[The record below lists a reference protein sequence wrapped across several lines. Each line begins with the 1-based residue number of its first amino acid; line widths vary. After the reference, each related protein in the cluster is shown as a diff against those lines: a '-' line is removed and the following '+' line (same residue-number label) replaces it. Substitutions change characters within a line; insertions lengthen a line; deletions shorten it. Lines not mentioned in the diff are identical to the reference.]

1 MTTPGERPHA
11 AHTFTW
17 YFGPIVFL
25 DIITALLSLSLSL
38 NDIEPN
44 QTELFFLPIDSF
56 PNLFTLFARPR
67 RLMDEC
73 RREPFQSNLR
83 PRYTFLWMLALYP
96 PPFIL
101 SLLFP
106 VDTSKRAGGK
116 EQTLATTLQT
126 NVFLSS
132 PFPLFSHHFSSA
144 RNSSASAEA
153 FFIRPSAD
161 ANILLPQ
168 LPTEFR

>member
-1 MTTPGERPHA
+1 MSEGAVPVEFKA
-11 AHTFTW
+11 
-17 YFGPIVFL
+17 
-25 DIITALLSLSLSL
+25 SLHISVDAGLV
-38 NDIEPN
+38 P
-44 QTELFFLPIDSF
+44 P
-56 PNLFTLFARPR
+56 
-67 RLMDEC
+67 
-73 RREPFQSNLR
+73 
-83 PRYTFLWMLALYP
+83 P

-144 RNSSASAEA
+144 RNSSAAAEA